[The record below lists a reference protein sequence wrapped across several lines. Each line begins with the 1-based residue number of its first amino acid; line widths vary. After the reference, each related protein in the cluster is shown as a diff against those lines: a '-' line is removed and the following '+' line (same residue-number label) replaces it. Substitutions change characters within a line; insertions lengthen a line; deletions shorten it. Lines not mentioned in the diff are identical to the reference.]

1 MHVWACDVSPT
12 FNPQRPRKR
21 RLRHL
26 KNNTETEREREIC
39 EPLMVLAGVP
49 FLTSRNQLPH
59 ATCSVRVYV
68 YACHPSVE
76 CRQWTSLNHVPSP
89 RPTLRREWR
98 GPSLVPFVV
107 ARSWMD
113 FDGRTHRCDMHA
125 ETCTRGC
132 NGRLYTQLDSLM
144 TRRIQESNSDDGP
157 GYSQPHAAAPRRNCT
172 PTDRRATYRGHISMR
187 AVTSIHAANYYRKRR
202 NCTRPG
208 NWPSR
213 FDLYS
218 TFRSQGTLRG
228 VVFAKFLT
236 RPPHNP
242 RCAISFWKRTHFA
255 LTVSRY
261 Y

>member
-1 MHVWACDVSPT
+1 MRALDGFS
-12 FNPQRPRKR
+12 R
-21 RLRHL
+21 R
-26 KNNTETEREREIC
+26 T
-39 EPLMVLAGVP
+39 
-49 FLTSRNQLPH
+49 LPH
-59 ATCSVRVYV
+59 VAESTSACHVQRTRVRVRVPPLCRMSPMDKSEPRSLSAPYAPSGMTRAVTRSVCGSAFVNGLWRPHTQMRYACRNV
-68 YACHPSVE
+68 YARVQ
-76 CRQWTSLNHVPSP
+76 R
-89 RPTLRREWR
+89 
-98 GPSLVPFVV
+98 
-107 ARSWMD
+107 
-113 FDGRTHRCDMHA
+113 
-125 ETCTRGC
+125 
-132 NGRLYTQLDSLM
+132 RLYTQLDSLM

-218 TFRSQGTLRG
+218 TFHSQGTLRG

-255 LTVSRY
+255 LTASRY